1 MCGAWRPMPSR
12 QLHHRARR
20 KRAMRDVRRANT
32 GLRIK
37 NVGMSHEDEQNRS
50 TEMSVNDGDE
60 IARLPRCGSA
70 ACDQP
75 ALFGYRSYGD
85 ALTWYCSQHRLGQF
99 WADAQWCDPQPSE
112 SANREDLGNASRPP
126 FAHYCWCGKWGS
138 FGEGVCLSRG
148 ETGVWFCAE
157 HRPRRNGDDATSAKS
172 VAPRRSTAMLNT
184 KK

>member
-1 MCGAWRPMPSR
+1 
-12 QLHHRARR
+12 
-20 KRAMRDVRRANT
+20 MRDVRRANT

-85 ALTWYCSQHRLGQF
+85 ALTWER
-99 WADAQWCDPQPSE
+99 
-112 SANREDLGNASRPP
+112 ASG
-126 FAHYCWCGKWGS
+126 FVQNIVH
-138 FGEGVCLSRG
+138 
-148 ETGVWFCAE
+148 
-157 HRPRRNGDDATSAKS
+157 DATAMMRQAQKVSPR
-172 VAPRRSTAMLNT
+172 VAPPQC
-184 KK
+184 